1 MRGFPPDDLFPRR
14 HAASS
19 GRTHAST
26 VLAVRL
32 QGDLRRLL
40 VAGVRV
46 ERGHVEVLANAPLD
60 DADAFARRR
69 LSRRDRPGSGG
80 TRELGLLLPRLGSVV
95 ALQIRDDGP
104 GRGFGDRC
112 ADTSSLPSPSA
123 SGGVYVGHGPTA

>member
-46 ERGHVEVLANAPLD
+46 ERGHVEVLANARLD
-60 DADAFARRR
+60 DVDAFARRR
-69 LSRRDRPGSGG
+69 LSRRDRPGWRFRYAMMARAEGSGIGAPNVPIILLTSASHVALVSGG
-80 TRELGLLLPRLGSVV
+80 CIVMYVV
-95 ALQIRDDGP
+95 L
-104 GRGFGDRC
+104 
-112 ADTSSLPSPSA
+112 
-123 SGGVYVGHGPTA
+123 